1 MYSKFCGN
9 VVIIEIVAKYDTK
22 IVCPLL
28 AIDEVDIYFGRVVSI
43 NDVILSTFKNELRL
57 FCQLLV

>member
-9 VVIIEIVAKYDTK
+9 VAIIEIVAKYDTK

-28 AIDEVDIYFGRVVSI
+28 TTEEVDIYFGQVVLV
-43 NDVILSTFKNELRL
+43 NDVILSTLKNELWL
-57 FCQLLV
+57 FC